1 MKNITLLLLIFLGI
15 QSFQN
20 SNAQVVQTNEID
32 TNTYVIT
39 RSNGN
44 ELIGKIISDDGREVL
59 IQTNTLGKIY
69 VPKANII
76 SIKKINVSKEIVNG
90 EYRSNSPFTTRYQF
104 STNAFPIKKGEN
116 YAAINLYG
124 PEVHFAVSNRLSIG
138 IMATWIA
145 SPLVLALKYTIPTKN
160 EKVNFGFGTLLGS
173 TGYLNQGRGF
183 GGLHWGMMTYG
194 NRMNNITLSLG
205 YSYIKVNNTN
215 AYKEGNYPA
224 VADPFNPGSM
234 KFQSLTLSKKPLTNA
249 PIIGIGGITS
259 IGKKVS
265 LFVDAMLLFGSS
277 TTQDV
282 NQYYNNQGKPSYTSV
297 VNRKLKST
305 NFILMPGLR
314 FQKTENTAFQVSLA
328 GIIGSTEGNRYSFPI
343 PMCTWFY
350 KF

>member
-20 SNAQVVQTNEID
+20 SNAQIVQTSEID

-90 EYRSNSPFTTRYQF
+90 EYRSNNPFTTRYQF

-249 PIIGIGGITS
+249 PIIGVGGITS

-277 TTQDV
+277 TSQDV

-328 GIIGSTEGNRYSFPI
+328 GIVGSIEGDRYSFPI
-343 PMCTWFY
+343 PMCTWFF